1 MSAAAMAAISASS
14 AATSSAAASRAKT
27 EACKITTSQ
36 FDNLTATTQGKQAYA
51 DCIEH
56 LFPSPMAASQVFAIK
71 LCIVI
76 VFAALLVGL
85 FRGFR
90 EEGLGFDM
98 LMTALGHVLA
108 ALTGIVAIGL
118 VVAGAAFLITA

>member
-27 EACKITTSQ
+27 ESCKVTTSQ

-56 LFPSPMAASQVFAIK
+56 LFPSPMVASQVFAIK

-76 VFAALLVGL
+76 VFAAMLLGL

-90 EEGLGFDM
+90 QEGLGFDM
-98 LMTALGHVLA
+98 FMTALGHVLA
-108 ALTGIVAIGL
+108 AIAGIFAIGL
-118 VVAGAAFLITA
+118 VLAGVTFLITA